1 MKIITLVKS
10 SDLTKIE
17 EANEGVEIMDERR
30 QGWAHNNQSLLFSG
44 LFNCF
49 LPLQS
54 FTMRVSKE
62 CCFGT
67 CVLPLL
73 TTSKSLLWVV
83 CKKEQRKVRKSTK
96 LI

>member
-1 MKIITLVKS
+1 MR
-10 SDLTKIE
+10 E
-17 EANEGVEIMDERR
+17 VEIMDERG

-62 CCFGT
+62 CWFGT
-67 CVLPLL
+67 CDLPLL

-83 CKKEQRKVRKSTK
+83 CKKEKYKEKSGSPQS
-96 LI
+96 LSD

>member
-1 MKIITLVKS
+1 
-10 SDLTKIE
+10 
-17 EANEGVEIMDERR
+17 MDERG
-30 QGWAHNNQSLLFSG
+30 QGWAHNNQSLLISG

-73 TTSKSLLWVV
+73 TTSESALGFV
-83 CKKEQRKVRKSTK
+83 CKKEKYKEKPGSPQS
-96 LI
+96 

>member
-1 MKIITLVKS
+1 MREDRGGLITTS
-10 SDLTKIE
+10 PYF
-17 EANEGVEIMDERR
+17 
-30 QGWAHNNQSLLFSG
+30 SLDYSIV
-44 LFNCF
+44 F

-83 CKKEQRKVRKSTK
+83 CKKEKYKEKSGSPQS
-96 LI
+96 LSD